1 MHLEHPMLYKFSC
14 RLGLLQVG
22 DRILSINSVRVEGV
36 MLSQAIKLVQEA
48 KDTIE
53 MEVEFDVTGRSFLLY
68 NNYVCKIM

>member
-1 MHLEHPMLYKFSC
+1 
-14 RLGLLQVG
+14 
-22 DRILSINSVRVEGV
+22 